1 MMSLFAI
8 HCIARAFDILTIL
21 SYFEAILTE
30 KYLAS
35 SDILVLARDISV
47 KDSQKASKF
56 LQKLT
61 RQCHE
66 LVVSQVSGF
75 VIVYETTQYS
85 TKESWMVSSMKFLI
99 RRLFQINSKQNH
111 TAHDSWNYTYSNTD
125 KLNGAIF
132 SVKSVNNTSLG
143 EICIMSFI
151 ISFADGRGIYTATFT
166 RRAFI
171 GMIRSLFYPI
181 QITHI
186 IKCEIIQRKK
196 GNY

>member
-61 RQCHE
+61 R
-66 LVVSQVSGF
+66 
-75 VIVYETTQYS
+75 
-85 TKESWMVSSMKFLI
+85 
-99 RRLFQINSKQNH
+99 
-111 TAHDSWNYTYSNTD
+111 
-125 KLNGAIF
+125 
-132 SVKSVNNTSLG
+132 
-143 EICIMSFI
+143 
-151 ISFADGRGIYTATFT
+151 
-166 RRAFI
+166 
-171 GMIRSLFYPI
+171 
-181 QITHI
+181 
-186 IKCEIIQRKK
+186 
-196 GNY
+196 